1 MHLAELN
8 IARLRY
14 ERGDP
19 RAAEFF
25 DNLDRVNAMAER
37 MPGFVWRLKDESGD
51 ATAFRLTDDPM
62 LIANL
67 SVWDRAEAFEAFVW
81 QTVHAKFYRKREEW
95 FERLSAPH
103 LVMWWVEE
111 GHRPTLAEAAERL
124 ARLSASGSTD
134 FAFGWERLPSVKL
147 WKSARCG

>member
-25 DNLDRVNAMAER
+25 GNLDRVNAIAER
-37 MPGFVWRLKDESGD
+37 MPGFVWRLEDESGD
-51 ATAFRLTDDPM
+51 ATAFRLTDDPT

-67 SVWDRAEAFEAFVW
+67 SVWESAEAFEAFVW

-95 FERLSAPH
+95 FGRLSAPH

-111 GHRPTLAEAAERL
+111 ANRPTLAEASERL
-124 ARLSASGSTD
+124 ARLSASGSTG
-134 FAFGWERLPSVKL
+134 FAFGWEGLPSVKL
-147 WKSARCG
+147 WTSARCG